1 MKRFKQILFIASA
14 LLGGSLFTACSDDND
29 TPVFPEK
36 EEVTYDM
43 SGFARGADV
52 SSILPKKKNRNV
64 CPYCVI

>member
-36 EEVTYDM
+36 EGLY
-43 SGFARGADV
+43 GRRKRAGIDV
-52 SSILPKKKNRNV
+52 PIA
-64 CPYCVI
+64 